1 MTRDYLSSLDYDAA
15 TIQRL
20 FELAAEIK
28 AATRRRQFL
37 DVLAGR
43 SAAMVFQKPSLRTR
57 VTFDLGMKQ
66 LGGHAVYLGP
76 TEISMGERESV
87 SDVARNLERWVD
99 LIIARVFGQEI
110 VEELAEV
117 AGVPVINALSDEE
130 HPCQAMTDF
139 FTLYEKGIRW
149 SELKLAYIGDGN
161 NVCTSLMYMAAL
173 LGAEM
178 RVGGPAQHHPPAEV
192 VAKVEEINRSSGG
205 RLLITTDPREA
216 VRHANAVYTDVW
228 ASMGQEHEAAAR
240 RRTFLSYQVN
250 ARLMAE
256 AEPGAFFMHDLPA
269 HRGEEVT
276 DDVMDGPNSI
286 CFDQAENRLHAQK
299 VVILES
305 LGLISEVAPALA
317 R

>member
-1 MTRDYLSSLDYDAA
+1 PLTRDYLSSLDYDAA

-117 AGVPVINALSDEE
+117 AGVPVIN
-130 HPCQAMTDF
+130 
-139 FTLYEKGIRW
+139 
-149 SELKLAYIGDGN
+149 
-161 NVCTSLMYMAAL
+161 
-173 LGAEM
+173 
-178 RVGGPAQHHPPAEV
+178 
-192 VAKVEEINRSSGG
+192 
-205 RLLITTDPREA
+205 
-216 VRHANAVYTDVW
+216 
-228 ASMGQEHEAAAR
+228 
-240 RRTFLSYQVN
+240 
-250 ARLMAE
+250 
-256 AEPGAFFMHDLPA
+256 
-269 HRGEEVT
+269 
-276 DDVMDGPNSI
+276 
-286 CFDQAENRLHAQK
+286 
-299 VVILES
+299 
-305 LGLISEVAPALA
+305 
-317 R
+317 